1 MKRAPSAA
9 AASAALSSKK
19 AKPPPTQPSAADVAG
34 LYAAEVDFA
43 RGLFRPWPVE
53 GPTPKDWFENEAEAA
68 FAHRDVLPHLVR
80 QLENAV
86 TYRANPGLV
95 LSGPPG
101 VGKSALVR
109 VLVGAFR
116 QRSDWLVVYEPNC
129 DVAGDIWADSGN
141 PTGHVLDRVA
151 DGVRALRAAGGDIGK
166 LDVNLGSL
174 LQHGGIWEK
183 ELRGK
188 SDDAWYNVNTSLKFQ
203 ANGIKVLL
211 VFDEVNALV
220 EKNLLRTASPF
231 DVAEFGNDL
240 TSGCRLVSGTPLHA
254 YIETLRAGYF
264 PQYVAQTTPFNA
276 VELDRW
282 LSTPIGRAV
291 SSKLDRKRGEVDKS
305 AIDWTGGVPRS
316 LTGIGR
322 AIRDGA
328 WRGWDVSKD
337 GDTAAYRWWLRDF
350 CATYKD
356 DDRMAALLDF
366 CEVMFLG
373 LGNAA
378 DESKEVTLDA
388 GMLGTSLFY
397 ANHFNKCV
405 PLNMAAEEVLW
416 AWWAREAKDTL
427 SRRLATAMEQLT
439 TNDDEERG
447 YALQTILRHGV
458 LTNTSQKHAF
468 QVHRAFGGKPKPET
482 WEALQFTCK
491 AHVYES
497 WHELAAEGVAF
508 PLGESAFA
516 YFSYFSKQP
525 PPRVRL
531 RLQDGGG

>member
-1 MKRAPSAA
+1 M
-9 AASAALSSKK
+9 
-19 AKPPPTQPSAADVAG
+19 
-34 LYAAEVDFA
+34 
-43 RGLFRPWPVE
+43 
-53 GPTPKDWFENEAEAA
+53 
-68 FAHRDVLPHLVR
+68 
-80 QLENAV
+80 
-86 TYRANPGLV
+86 
-95 LSGPPG
+95 
-101 VGKSALVR
+101 R

-129 DVAGDIWADSGN
+129 DEWAKSSTN
-141 PTGHVLDRVA
+141 ATGRILDRVA
-151 DGVRALRAAGGDIGK
+151 DAVRAFKVVGGDVIKLRANLSAL
-166 LDVNLGSL
+166 LDPNFPQL
-174 LQHGGIWEK
+174 WELESPTK
-183 ELRGK
+183 TPDMWFHVSG
-188 SDDAWYNVNTSLKFQ
+188 ALKFQ

-211 VFDEVNALV
+211 VFDEVNVLV

-282 LSTPIGRAV
+282 LGTPIGQAV
-291 SSKLDRKRGEVDKS
+291 ASKLARKRGEVDKS
-305 AIDWTGGVPRS
+305 AIGWTGGVPRS

-322 AIRDGA
+322 AIRAGT
-328 WRGWDVSKD
+328 WRGWDASKD
-337 GDTAAYRWWLRDF
+337 GDKGAYSVRLQDV
-350 CATYKD
+350 CDKYKD
-356 DDRMAALLDF
+356 NGRMVKLMDF

-373 LGNAA
+373 LGKAA
-378 DESKEVTLDA
+378 DENKEASLDA
-388 GMLGTSLFY
+388 GMLSTSLFY

-416 AWWAREAKDTL
+416 EWWARVAKGTL

-439 TNDDEERG
+439 TKDDEQRG

-458 LTNTSQKHAF
+458 LTNTSHRHTL

-482 WEALQFTCK
+482 WETLQFTCK

-508 PLGESAFA
+508 PLGDSAFA
-516 YFSYFSKQP
+516 YFSKRGP
-525 PPRVRL
+525 PAYDYVFKTVVGEVTHYAFIDATVSRL
-531 RLQDGGG
+531 KKKLPKEHDTEGDTKAI